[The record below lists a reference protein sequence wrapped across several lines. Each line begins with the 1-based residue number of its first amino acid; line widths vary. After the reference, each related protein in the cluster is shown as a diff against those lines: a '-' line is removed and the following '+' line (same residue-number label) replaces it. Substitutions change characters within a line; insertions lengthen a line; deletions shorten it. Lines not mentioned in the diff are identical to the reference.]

1 MLAGWSLEAAAGE
14 WGGTEAARWPD
25 PRDGNDEGET
35 LQMKKGIG
43 AAVVIA
49 VVLVAIVLLYVSHRG
64 ERNLETAREAPVV
77 APSRVEVADAA
88 VLVAIDSSAAERIGL
103 EVAPLAAGSAAQE
116 TRLTGEVVA
125 EPERRA
131 VIRAPVAGRLSVPHG
146 ASWPGLGDRIASGH
160 VFAQVSDALPI
171 AAPISGTI
179 TRVGAQP
186 GAIVE
191 AGQELLEIVDRS
203 RPLVRIVWT
212 LSRRHA
218 TLDDRAWAREW
229 SGAGHW
235 PAGGPVPRSRPRDP
249 PSRLSVPC
257 RSRVAGV
264 GAWYSGGSS
273 GCRRDPGER
282 IRTRGAFVPDRA
294 VVQWDGLAWTYL
306 RRAPD
311 RFERVRVA
319 TDRPVSGGWIVLG
332 GLEPGDS
339 VVVTGAQELLSEE
352 FRARVTVGDE
362 SGE

>member
-1 MLAGWSLEAAAGE
+1 
-14 WGGTEAARWPD
+14 
-25 PRDGNDEGET
+25 
-35 LQMKKGIG
+35 MKKGIG

-49 VVLVAIVLLYVSHRG
+49 VVLVAIVLLYLSHRG

-77 APSRVEVADAA
+77 APSRVEVIDDA

-103 EVAPLAAGSAAQE
+103 EVAPLAAGSGAQE
-116 TRLTGEVVA
+116 ARLTGEVVA

-131 VIRAPVAGRLSVPHG
+131 VIRAPVAGRLSVPQG
-146 ASWPGLGDRIASGH
+146 ANWPGLGARIATGQ
-160 VFAQVSDALPI
+160 VVAQVSDARPI

-191 AGQELLEIVDRS
+191 AGQELLEIVDQS

-212 LSRRHA
+212 LA
-218 TLDDRAWAREW
+218 GDR
-229 SGAGHW
+229 
-235 PAGGPVPRSRPRDP
+235 PRSTIALGPASGEVRVTGRLVG
-249 PSRLSVPC
+249 PSPDADAATRLPTYLYRADHAWPGSTPGTP
-257 RSRVAGV
+257 VAAV
-264 GAWYSGGSS
+264 VAAPTPADVSGH
-273 GCRRDPGER
+273 
-282 IRTRGAFVPDRA
+282 TAVFVPDRA

-332 GLEPGDS
+332 GLQPGDS
-339 VVVTGAQELLSEE
+339 VVVSGAQELLSEE